1 MWASYIPTFL
11 EAAQGCDNIEL
22 TIFGNKELENDAERL
37 SAFIDAA
44 RKSDILLFY
53 WTTEGFWEE
62 VCARIDEIG
71 PGKIII
77 STSFDP
83 ANWGR
88 LSTVEFSICAAAY
101 GYLAEGGAENYR
113 RLLNFVAHQKSA
125 LIAVEDPLPLPW
137 QGLFHPPTPKVY
149 DSVEEYRSQYPATHG
164 STVGILFSRH
174 TFTNTDGS
182 LERALMER
190 LEAHGLDVL
199 PLFSHGNADIESGAL
214 GPIESARRFFCD
226 SNGVP
231 IISALINLHYF
242 FLGREAK
249 GDIAET
255 GVAAQSVAFFK
266 SLNIPVFKPVVSY
279 SKSVEEWEEDP
290 QGLISEVSF
299 GIAMPEFEGNIEPI
313 IVACSR
319 KLTDEKTGTSYELR
333 EVIAERADHIAERV
347 ARYVKLSAK
356 PVNERKAVFVFH
368 KNECAGLEA
377 SIGGAAGLDSGESV
391 VRIMRK
397 MQSLG
402 YQIDNIPKSGEAL
415 MQTIMEKKAIAEF
428 RWTTVDEIVKKGGH
442 LALLENEIYLE
453 WYNALPEKTRKRMAE
468 AWGEPPG
475 TEMNGVP
482 PAMILD
488 GKIVITGL
496 NFRNVNVIM
505 QPKRGC
511 AGARCD
517 GQMCKILHDPEI
529 PPPHQ
534 YLATYRY
541 MDKVFGADVIIHVG
555 THGNLEWMP
564 GKGAGL
570 SNACWPDIA
579 IGTIP
584 HLYIYNAD
592 NPAEGVVAKRRS
604 YATLVDHLQ
613 AVMSTSDTYGEMQDL
628 EDLLEE
634 YYRAATLDPARAHQL
649 EHLIREAMEK
659 SHMTEEVEAKA
670 PSSFDEVVTIC
681 HEIISRVKNSQ
692 TRIGMHVFGDI
703 PEPVK
708 EGKGEERAETINTIL
723 RFDSNSELNSRR
735 LIFDLW
741 GEDIM
746 AAFESPSSRGLC
758 GKSYTDLLFTADR
771 KALYLISEILSGTS
785 RTELFD
791 KLSTEYPGYETSADS
806 SPARSFSRDL
816 KDVSEL
822 RKRFG
827 SFADLVEDID
837 QRISDSTEIDS
848 LVNAMN
854 GGHVPAGPSGY
865 LSRGRYDILPTGRNF
880 FNVDPTRI
888 PTQAAWRVGVR
899 LAEALIERYRKDEGR
914 NPETVGMVWLASD
927 IMRADGEQ
935 IGQILHLLGVR
946 PKWKGNGQV
955 DGIEILTP
963 AELGRPRIDVN
974 IRVSGIT
981 RDCFP
986 DSVRY
991 VDQAVQAVAMLNES
1005 EEENLVRKHIVE
1017 QAKAGKAQI
1026 SEPDEFRR
1034 LSYRIFCAQPGVYRA
1049 GVNLAVYASAWK
1061 TEADLSDIYLFW
1073 NGYAYGGGA
1082 GDSSYGVQAH
1092 KELVEN
1098 LRRVEVTFDKHI
1110 SDEGD
1115 FLNCCGYFSNYGG
1128 MSVAAKTLSGKK
1140 PRNYYGDTRD
1150 PAQVGVTDF
1159 ADEMRR
1165 VVRAKLLNPKYI
1177 EGMQEHGYKG
1187 AGELSKRI
1195 GRVYGFAATTG
1206 EVDGWIFDEITET
1219 FVLNEEMR
1227 KWFQKV
1233 NPWALEEIGRRLLEA
1248 QGREIW
1254 NPDEELLERLKDAYL
1269 EVEGSIEDT
1278 MGEVTGDFQGGS
1290 VDIMTAD
1297 DVASWKEQMGKI
1309 LDGLGI
1315 NRHGRNGD

>member
-1 MWASYIPTFL
+1 MLNQKIKITSIMWSSYLPTFL
-11 EAAQGCDNIEL
+11 SAAEHSEHIEL
-22 TIFGNKELENDAERL
+22 SLFSNKEIENDANQL
-37 SAFIDAA
+37 DAFFDSAKEA
-44 RKSDILLFY
+44 DILFFY
-53 WTTEGFWEE
+53 WTTDGLWEE
-62 VCARIDEIG
+62 LTARFDEIG
-71 PGKIII
+71 PGKTIIT
-77 STSFDP
+77 TSFDP

-88 LSTVEFSICAAAY
+88 LSTVDLSVCAGAY
-101 GYLAEGGAENYR
+101 GYLAEGGVENYR
-113 RLLNFVAHQKSA
+113 RLLGFLAHQQNPA
-125 LIAVEDPLPLPW
+125 ILVEAPVPLPR
-137 QGLFHPPTPKVY
+137 QGIFHPPTPQVY
-149 DSVEEYRSQYPATHG
+149 DSVASYRAVHPPAH
-164 STVGILFSRH
+164 SATVGLFFSRH
-174 TFTNTDGS
+174 TFTNTDGA
-182 LERALMER
+182 LEWALI
-190 LEAHGLDVL
+190 EALAAQGLDVL
-199 PLFSHGNADIESGAL
+199 PVFSHGTSDPESGSL
-214 GPIESARRFFCD
+214 GPIETARQFFIGPD
-226 SNGVP
+226 GRP
-231 IISALINLHYF
+231 RIAALINLHYF

-249 GDIAET
+249 SDISET

-279 SKSVEEWEEDP
+279 SKSIAEWEEDP
-290 QGLISEVSF
+290 QGLVSEVTF
-299 GIAMPEFEGNIEPI
+299 GIAMPEFEGHIEPI
-313 IVACSR
+313 IIACSH

-333 EVIAERADHIAERV
+333 KVIAERAVHIAERV
-347 ARYVKLSAK
+347 ARYVGLSAK
-356 PVNERKAVFVFH
+356 PVSERKAVFVFH

-391 VRIMRK
+391 VRIMRR
-397 MQSLG
+397 MRDAG
-402 YQIDNIPKSGEAL
+402 YRLEEIPESGEAL
-415 MQTIMEKKAIAEF
+415 MQTIMAKKAIAEF
-428 RWTTVDEIVKKGGH
+428 RWTTVDEIVSKGGH
-442 LALLENEIYLE
+442 LALLDNEIYLD
-453 WYNALPEKTRKRMAE
+453 WYNSLPEKTKADLVT

-475 TEMNGVP
+475 TELNGVP
-482 PAMILD
+482 PAMIHD

-496 NFRNVNVIM
+496 NFGNVNVIM

-517 GQMCKILHDPEI
+517 GQVCKILHDPDI

-541 MDKVFGADVIIHVG
+541 MDKIFGADVIIHVG

-613 AVMSTSDTYGEMQDL
+613 AVMSTSDTYGELQDL

-634 YYRAATLDPARAHQL
+634 YHRAAVIDPARAHQL
-649 EHLIREAMEK
+649 EHLIREAMDK
-659 SHMTEEVEAKA
+659 SHLTEEVEAKSPA
-670 PSSFDEVVTIC
+670 TFADVVTLC
-681 HEIISRVKNSQ
+681 HEAISKVKNSQ

-703 PEPVK
+703 PEG
-708 EGKGEERAETINTIL
+708 EGRAETINTIL
-723 RFDSNSELNSRR
+723 RFDSNNELNSRR

-741 GEDIM
+741 GEDITK
-746 AAFESPSSRGLC
+746 ALESPGLRGQY
-758 GKSYTDLLFTADR
+758 GQTYSDLLFSSDRWAMALIGRLLAGEPRTA
-771 KALYLISEILSGTS
+771 LF
-785 RTELFD
+785 TELATHCQD
-791 KLSTEYPGYETSADS
+791 
-806 SPARSFSRDL
+806 PAAVRN
-816 KDVSEL
+816 
-822 RKRFG
+822 RFER
-827 SFADLVEDID
+827 FADLVLEID
-837 QRISDSTEIDS
+837 QRISASTEIES

-880 FNVDPTRI
+880 YNVDPTRI
-888 PTQAAWRVGVR
+888 PTKAAWRVGVR
-899 LAEALIERYRKDEGR
+899 LAEALIARYQKDEGR
-914 NPETVGMVWLASD
+914 FPETVGMVWLASD

-946 PKWKGNGQV
+946 PKWKANGQV
-955 DGIEILTP
+955 DDIEIIP
-963 AELGRPRIDVN
+963 AVELGRPRIDVN

-986 DSVRY
+986 DSVKY
-991 VDQAVQAVAMLNES
+991 VDQAAQTVAMLDEQP
-1005 EEENLVRKHIVE
+1005 EENFVRKHIVD
-1017 QAKAGKAQI
+1017 QARAQQAALADP
-1026 SEPDEFRR
+1026 EAFRK
-1034 LSYRIFCAQPGVYRA
+1034 LSYRIFCAQPGVYKA

-1082 GDSSYGVQAH
+1082 GDASYGVQAH

-1128 MSVAAKTLSGKK
+1128 MTVAAKTLSGKK
-1140 PRNYYGDTRD
+1140 PRTYYGDTRD

-1187 AGELSKRI
+1187 AGDLSKRI

-1206 EVDGWIFDEITET
+1206 EVDEWIFDEITET
-1219 FVLNEEMR
+1219 FVLNKEMR
-1227 KWFQKV
+1227 EWFQKV

-1248 QGREIW
+1248 QSREIW
-1254 NPDEELLERLKDAYL
+1254 NPDQELLERLKEAYL

-1278 MGEVTGDFQGGS
+1278 MGQVTGEFQGGS

-1297 DVASWKEQMGKI
+1297 DIASWKAEMGKI

-1315 NRHGRNGD
+1315 KKH